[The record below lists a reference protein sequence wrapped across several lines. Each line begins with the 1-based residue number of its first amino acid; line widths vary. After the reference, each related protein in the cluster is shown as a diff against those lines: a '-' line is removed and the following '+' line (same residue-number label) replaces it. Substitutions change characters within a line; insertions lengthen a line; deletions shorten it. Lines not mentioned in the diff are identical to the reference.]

1 MGRGSSALRLSWSQ
15 LSGTAD
21 NRKSPEEAMTE
32 WKYLPILKWNQG
44 ERIALRNLKGSRW
57 DGLVP
62 LIELL
67 VDAHLEL
74 TQGAHLNLTH
84 P

>member
-1 MGRGSSALRLSWSQ
+1 
-15 LSGTAD
+15 
-21 NRKSPEEAMTE
+21 MTE

-67 VDAHLEL
+67 PITTARNFASL
-74 TQGAHLNLTH
+74 QGAFPTYVDMVGGDLAKALAVN
-84 P
+84 